1 MLRTLLLLSIMQLMT
16 ACGQAQETM
25 KEKNNNSALI
35 CDPDTGMCAIPGHEH
50 AEGSLDAI
58 EMNSSNNAAITIQYF
73 SDPICSSCWGVEP
86 QLRKLKLAY
95 GDAIRIDMHMGGL
108 LPGWEGYNGGGITS
122 PADVAVH
129 WDEASAHYRMP
140 IIGDVWIEDPLAS
153 SYPPSIAYKAAEL
166 QGIGKAERFM
176 RRIREM
182 VFMEKKNIAR
192 SEVQLKAATQ
202 VELDTTKLKNDIA
215 GAAKAL
221 FNADLTLARA
231 MGVRGFPS
239 MFFSNENGERQL
251 VYGSRPY
258 GTFEDAVKKLAPDLK
273 PAPLPTSI
281 EELFDRYDSWTA
293 QEAAVVLGISHDEAR
308 KMLSSAEKEGKLSAI
323 HTRNGSVW
331 HRADRR

>member
-1 MLRTLLLLSIMQLMT
+1 
-16 ACGQAQETM
+16 
-25 KEKNNNSALI
+25 
-35 CDPDTGMCAIPGHEH
+35 
-50 AEGSLDAI
+50 
-58 EMNSSNNAAITIQYF
+58 MNRSQKAAITIQYF

-95 GDAIRIDMHMGGL
+95 GAAIKIDMHMGGL
-108 LPGWEGYNGGGITS
+108 LPGWEGYNGGGIKS

-166 QGIGKAERFM
+166 QGGEKAERFM
-176 RRIREM
+176 RRMREM

-192 SEVQLKAATQ
+192 LEVQLEAAAQ
-202 VELDTTKLKNDIA
+202 LGLDTPKLKDDIN
-215 GAAKAL
+215 GAANAL
-221 FNADLTLARA
+221 FNADLALARA
-231 MGVRGFPS
+231 LGVRGFPS

-258 GTFEDAVKKLAPDLK
+258 STFEDAVKKLAPELE
-273 PAPLPTSI
+273 PAPLPTTM
-281 EELFDRYDSWTA
+281 EELFDHHGSWTA

-308 KMLSSAEKEGKLSAI
+308 EMLTKAEQQGKLSAI
-323 HTRNGSVW
+323 HTRNGSIW
-331 HRADRR
+331 RMK